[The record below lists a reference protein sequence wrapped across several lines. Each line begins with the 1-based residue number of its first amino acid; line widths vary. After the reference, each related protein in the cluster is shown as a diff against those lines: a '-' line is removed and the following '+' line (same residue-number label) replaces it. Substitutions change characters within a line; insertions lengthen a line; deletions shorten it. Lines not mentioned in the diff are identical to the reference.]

1 MGMDVYGASGNYFR
15 RSIWGWRPLADYI
28 VDEHTSYAQ
37 FCNYWHSNDGDGLDA
52 DQSIWLADAM
62 QEALEDGSALEYI
75 VQRNADLAR
84 LPEET
89 CAQCKGTGIRT
100 DEVGIKFGWPDKI
113 AERGPRAGQKGSCN
127 GCGGAGTTPA
137 WDTNY
142 SLDVD
147 DIVEFIDFLRKSEG
161 FEIC

>member
-1 MGMDVYGASGNYFR
+1 MGMDIHGKSGNYFR
-15 RSIWGWRPLADYI
+15 RSVWGWRPLADYI
-28 VDEHTSYAQ
+28 EIEHETLSSP
-37 FCNYWHSNDGDGLDA
+37 CTYWHSNDADGLDDLGA
-52 DQSIWLADAM
+52 RWLGEAM
-62 QEALEDGSALEYI
+62 LEAIADGSAAEYI
-75 VQRNADLAR
+75 QNRDASLAL

-127 GCGGAGTTPA
+127 GCSGAGTTPA
-137 WDTNY
+137 WETNY
-142 SLDVD
+142 SLDID
-147 DIVEFIDFLRKSEG
+147 DLKEFAEFMIQSEG